1 MRSCRNT
8 AIFKTVQQ
16 FACCCH
22 LLLVGLHH
30 RTFRTFFSFVN
41 CDRADVLVASAEHML
56 STSKRKRY
64 GQARAG
70 AVETR
75 RQGVQDDRTSTAE
88 AGKSQPLLRKIV
100 YIYIHMHVTKN
111 NFWTHWISSF
121 CLTMIHR
128 TWTRQK

>member
-1 MRSCRNT
+1 MANRSPAVDAELQKYRDL
-8 AIFKTVQQ
+8 QD
-16 FACCCH
+16 
-22 LLLVGLHH
+22 GLHH

-75 RQGVQDDRTSTAE
+75 RQGVQDDRTSSAE
-88 AGKSQPLLRKIV
+88 AGQSQPLLRKI
-100 YIYIHMHVTKN
+100 
-111 NFWTHWISSF
+111 
-121 CLTMIHR
+121 
-128 TWTRQK
+128 